1 MAFTRSGGR
10 LILALMLFVVSA
22 PAQAEDNGPNNTGV
36 VNCGDAATKNACI
49 ECCTTP
55 ASCVLTIHCCPLVG
69 PCTVTNKP
77 SGSVQLKLNETSGG
91 LKLQFQRVVK
101 SDAVDIKMKLQFLNK
116 TFPRPLVLKARMTGS
131 DAKLGALLFP
141 VLFLGQGSA
150 AAGNLQL
157 AGYDV
162 QVAGILPTCQSLFP
176 TEACAQFGTRLSRG
190 IHGALS
196 ASLPEELTPFV
207 DATTALGWPACGG
220 IF

>member
-1 MAFTRSGGR
+1 MAIARSGGR
-10 LILALMLFVVSA
+10 FILALALCLLSVSA
-22 PAQAEDNGPNNTGV
+22 RSEDNGTNNTGT

-55 ASCVLTIHCCPLVG
+55 ASCVLTIHCCPLSG
-69 PCTVTNKP
+69 PCNVTNKP
-77 SGSVQLKLNETSGG
+77 TGDVQLKLNETSGG

-101 SDAVDIKMKLQFLNK
+101 SDAVDIKLKLQFLKK
-116 TFPRPLVLKARMTGS
+116 TFPKPLVLKARLTGS

-150 AAGNLQL
+150 AAANLQL

-176 TEACAQFGTRLSRG
+176 TEACAEFGTRLSRG

-207 DATTALGWPACGG
+207 DGTTALGWPACGG